1 VLAVKKAALLIVLS
15 WMVSC
20 SGGTPRIVLFPSPG
34 GGPDVIVRESE
45 HGNTLTVSTGL
56 KGSPDS
62 RMRWNLYG
70 EEFYRVWL
78 GWSVNG
84 SRVSILTCS
93 EEFGERIDRFSLG
106 RQEVVSIEKE
116 QAEFREADTNL
127 EESLKDFAL
136 STPIGAKL
144 KAQSV
149 FSWFCTGYGELA
161 FNKFLK
167 GKEFVVPP
175 YVKKRGASASPALRP

>member
-1 VLAVKKAALLIVLS
+1 
-15 WMVSC
+15 MVSC

-34 GGPDVIVRESE
+34 DGPYVRVHQNEGGT
-45 HGNTLTVSTGL
+45 TLTVSTGIE
-56 KGSPDS
+56 GSPDS
-62 RMRWNLYG
+62 RTRWSLYG
-70 EEFYRVWL
+70 EGFYRVWL

-93 EEFGERIDRFSLG
+93 EEFGERIDRFALG
-106 RQEVVSIEKE
+106 RQEAVSIEKE

-136 STPIGAKL
+136 STPIGSKL

-149 FSWFCTGYGELA
+149 FSWFCTGYGYLA
-161 FNKFLK
+161 FDKLLK

-175 YVKKRGASASPALRP
+175 YVKNRGASASPALRP